1 MTKIIFISILFEI
14 LILFSISCDYHTTCQ
29 RNEVVKQVVKNYN
42 ANYLMYT
49 DISTVV
55 DKLPTIK
62 DTAII
67 LTKLPG
73 LKSVWLD
80 IKPDG
85 NYDANIKKEM
95 RMSIGENTP
104 KYMDKLGLE
113 YINIEPEKYI
123 AKLEFRHQLCSNFNA
138 EIIYSQ
144 NMFFI
149 FKGHLTKDLLQ
160 NYHESNKYPWLYK
173 IDEKWYIYCTLT
185 DE

>member
-1 MTKIIFISILFEI
+1 M

-67 LTKLPG
+67 LTKHPG
-73 LKSVWLD
+73 LKVIS
-80 IKPDG
+80 IKTNPYSD
-85 NYDANIKKEM
+85 YVANIKKEM

-123 AKLEFRHQLCSNFNA
+123 AKLEFRHQLCS
-138 EIIYSQ
+138 IYSQ